1 MSHGMDYSENLQM
14 TSLVSLNSTSIPI
27 TQVSNPLTTK
37 SPENTTLF
45 TCPVPI
51 CQHATYDKDH
61 FEQHMRT
68 NHPLDKPKFYCDICA
83 KGFTSAANRNR
94 HKTNLHTRNNVLNT
108 TKSPRNSPNIFK
120 QTSPIGSNRSPNSTT
135 SSNST
140 TSPNSTTRPN
150 SSKTAQKNKNI
161 LTPMNMTNPLLFKKS
176 STKRAQYKCSKCL
189 LQFDHATH
197 KKRHELIGCVI
208 YSMLEF
214 DSKVCDNCYLNF
226 SSHDSA
232 YDLLAAHKRHCEY
245 VTGEQPN
252 SLSCSICK
260 KVFSTVMELGQHLKN
275 FEKQCGLIND
285 DELDSLECMI
295 CATEFRS
302 VEELRDHVFQEV
314 DKCKMVSVANRLD
327 IF

>member
-135 SSNST
+135 VRSKIWSGSEVG
-140 TSPNSTTRPN
+140 SFLEIFRIIFSQKIEIFRIVLPVRP
-150 SSKTAQKNKNI
+150 SGSFYCKTKI
-161 LTPMNMTNPLLFKKS
+161 FE
-176 STKRAQYKCSKCL
+176 R
-189 LQFDHATH
+189 
-197 KKRHELIGCVI
+197 
-208 YSMLEF
+208 
-214 DSKVCDNCYLNF
+214 
-226 SSHDSA
+226 
-232 YDLLAAHKRHCEY
+232 
-245 VTGEQPN
+245 
-252 SLSCSICK
+252 
-260 KVFSTVMELGQHLKN
+260 TV
-275 FEKQCGLIND
+275 
-285 DELDSLECMI
+285 
-295 CATEFRS
+295 
-302 VEELRDHVFQEV
+302 
-314 DKCKMVSVANRLD
+314 
-327 IF
+327 